1 MRLFINRNRVIW
13 LSLFLLTPMLFA
25 MNGCQKKESRKERPK
40 YDGTIVA
47 AGDSLTAGLYVL
59 ENEAYPAQLEKRLLG
74 DGYRYRVI
82 NAGNSGETSSGL
94 LSRMKWILSMKPD
107 IVIIETGANDGL
119 RGVDPELTRKNI
131 EGAVRILKSSGVTVV
146 LAKMQI
152 VQNLG
157 KEYTEAFKAIYP
169 AVAKKEG
176 IIMTPFYLEG
186 VAGNPDLN
194 EPDGI
199 HPTAAGYRIVVD
211 NIYSS
216 VIEAIKREK
225 ASHQPH
231 SNSSVPE

>member
-1 MRLFINRNRVIW
+1 MRLFINRYRIIW
-13 LSLFLLTPMLFA
+13 LSLFILTQILFT
-25 MNGCQKKESRKERPK
+25 MNGCRKKESGREVAK

-47 AGDSLTAGLYVL
+47 AGDSLTAGLYIL
-59 ENEAYPAQLEKRLLG
+59 ENEAYPAQLEKRLLKEG
-74 DGYRYRVI
+74 HRYRVI

-94 LSRMKWILSMKPD
+94 LSRMNWILSMKPD

-146 LAKMQI
+146 LAEMQI

-169 AVAKKEG
+169 AVAEKEG
-176 IIMTPFYLEG
+176 IILTPFFLEG
-186 VAGNPDLN
+186 VAGNPDIN
-194 EPDGI
+194 APDGI
-199 HPTAAGYRIVVD
+199 HPTAEGYRIVVD
-211 NIYSS
+211 NIYPS

-225 ASHQPH
+225 ASYPPL
-231 SNSSVPE
+231 SKSSVRE

>member
-1 MRLFINRNRVIW
+1 MRLFINRYRVIW
-13 LSLFLLTPMLFA
+13 FSLFILAPMLFT
-25 MNGCQKKESRKERPK
+25 MNGCRKKESRHEMPK

-47 AGDSLTAGLYVL
+47 AGNSLTAGLYVL
-59 ENEAYPAQLEKRLLG
+59 ENEAYPAQLEKRLLSEG
-74 DGYRYRVI
+74 HRYRVI

-146 LAKMQI
+146 LAAMQI

-169 AVAKKEG
+169 AVSKKEG
-176 IIMTPFYLEG
+176 IILTPFFLEG
-186 VAGNPDLN
+186 VAGNRDIN
-194 EPDGI
+194 APDGI

-211 NIYSS
+211 NIYPS

-225 ASHQPH
+225 ASHPPL
-231 SNSSVPE
+231 SKSSVPE

>member
-1 MRLFINRNRVIW
+1 MRLFINRYRVIW
-13 LSLFLLTPMLFA
+13 FSLFLLTLILFT
-25 MNGCQKKESRKERPK
+25 MNGCRKKESRKEVPK

-47 AGDSLTAGLYVL
+47 AGDSLTAGLYL
-59 ENEAYPAQLEKRLLG
+59 SEYEAYPAQLEKRLLEN
-74 DGYRYRVI
+74 GYRYRVI
-82 NAGNSGETSSGL
+82 NAGNSGETSSSL

-146 LAKMQI
+146 LAEMQI

-169 AVAKKEG
+169 AVAKKED
-176 IIMTPFYLEG
+176 IILTPFFLEG

-194 EPDGI
+194 TPDGI

-211 NIYSS
+211 NIYPS

-225 ASHQPH
+225 ASHPPI

>member
-1 MRLFINRNRVIW
+1 MRLFINRYRVIW
-13 LSLFLLTPMLFA
+13 LSLFILAPMLFT
-25 MNGCQKKESRKERPK
+25 MNGCRKKESIHEMPK

-47 AGDSLTAGLYVL
+47 AGNSLTAGLYVL
-59 ENEAYPAQLEKRLLG
+59 ENEAYPAQLEKRLLSEG
-74 DGYRYRVI
+74 HRYRVI

-146 LAKMQI
+146 LAAMQI

-176 IIMTPFYLEG
+176 IILTPFFLEG
-186 VAGNPDLN
+186 VAGNRDIN
-194 EPDGI
+194 APDGI

-211 NIYSS
+211 NIYPS

-225 ASHQPH
+225 ASHPPL
-231 SNSSVPE
+231 SKSSVPE

>member
-1 MRLFINRNRVIW
+1 MRVFINRHRVIW
-13 LSLFLLTPMLFA
+13 LSLFILTPMLFA
-25 MNGCQKKESRKERPK
+25 MNGCRKKESRKEVPK

-47 AGDSLTAGLYVL
+47 AGDSLTAGLFVL
-59 ENEAYPAQLEKRLLG
+59 ENEAYPAQLEKRLLREG
-74 DGYRYRVI
+74 HRYRVI

-131 EGAVRILKSSGVTVV
+131 EGAVRILRSSGVTVV
-146 LAKMQI
+146 LAEMQI

-169 AVAKKEG
+169 AVAKKED
-176 IIMTPFYLEG
+176 IILTPFFLEG
-186 VAGNPDLN
+186 VTGNRDLN

-199 HPTAAGYRIVVD
+199 HPTAAGYSIVVD
-211 NIYSS
+211 NIYAS

-225 ASHQPH
+225 ASHPPI
-231 SNSSVPE
+231 SKSSVPQ

>member
-1 MRLFINRNRVIW
+1 MRVFINRCRVIW

-107 IVIIETGANDGL
+107 IVIIETGANDGF

-199 HPTAAGYRIVVD
+199 HPTAAGYSIVVD
-211 NIYSS
+211 NIYAS